1 MNSSSYL
8 TKIYHHEDRNLNQVS
23 TSESVGRDAN
33 FKRVYLEWDKL
44 TYIPC
49 NKIYG
54 NVRVLNSITGFANF
68 GEMLAIMGS
77 SGAGKTTLLNAL
89 CQRLIRRRKDKY
101 EGNILANGVNIT
113 TINYRDFLGYVT
125 QQDLMMPTMTVR
137 ETLEFA
143 GILKISGNREY
154 VNNKIQEMI
163 KHLHLEGI
171 PDSVIGS
178 QIHKGISGGERK
190 RVAIGLELLSE
201 PSLLFLDEPTSGLD
215 AYTADL
221 IVGLMEK
228 EARKGR
234 NVIATIHQ
242 PSRRMFEMFDRLIL
256 MCEGKFV
263 YQGLRE
269 EAKQYL
275 YSIGYTITDYINPAD
290 FFIDLLH
297 IRNRFHKTPEEE
309 QRLELLL
316 SSYKENEPHFYSL
329 QRNFNLRK
337 GSP

>member
-1 MNSSSYL
+1 MSSSSYL
-8 TKIYHHEDRNLNQVS
+8 TKVYNHEDRNLNHVS
-23 TSESVGRDAN
+23 TSESEGQYAK
-33 FKRVYLEWDKL
+33 FKRVYLEWDQL
-44 TYIPC
+44 TYIPYS
-49 NKIYG
+49 KEIG
-54 NVRVLNSITGFANF
+54 EVRVLNSIRGFANF
-68 GEMLAIMGS
+68 GEMLAIIGS

-89 CQRLIRRRKDKY
+89 CERLKRRRKDKY
-101 EGNILANGVNIT
+101 EGTILANGVNIT

-143 GILKISGNREY
+143 GILRISGNREY
-154 VNNKIQEMI
+154 VHNKIQEMI

-221 IVGLMEK
+221 VVGLMEK

-242 PSRRMFEMFDRLIL
+242 PSRRIFEMFDRLIL
-256 MCEGKFV
+256 MSEGKFV

-269 EAKQYL
+269 EAKEYL
-275 YSIGYTITDYINPAD
+275 GSIGYVITDYINPAD
-290 FFIDLLH
+290 FFINLLH

-309 QRLELLL
+309 QRLEFLL
-316 SSYKENEPHFYSL
+316 SSYKENEPHFYSF
-329 QRNFNLRK
+329 QRNLNLSK
-337 GSP
+337 G